1 MAPQS
6 SSYVNEAHVQEVLAS
21 SPHWVPGVPE
31 RSLSVRELYTST
43 EPLGRADFSALCRS
57 QNRRHTS
64 VSKVDLGTTAGN
76 PLAVPYVVTSDELAS
91 APAVRG

>member
-31 RSLSVRELYTST
+31 RSLSVRELEHVY
-43 EPLGRADFSALCRS
+43 
-57 QNRRHTS
+57 
-64 VSKVDLGTTAGN
+64 GTFG
-76 PLAVPYVVTSDELAS
+76 P
-91 APAVRG
+91 R